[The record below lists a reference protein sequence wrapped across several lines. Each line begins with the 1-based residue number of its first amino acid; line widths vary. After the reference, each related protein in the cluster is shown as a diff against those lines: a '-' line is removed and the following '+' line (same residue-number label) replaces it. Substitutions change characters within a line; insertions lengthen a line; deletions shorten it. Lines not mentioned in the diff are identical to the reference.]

1 MFVKK
6 CVAKVE
12 GFKEEGFIAMDESSD
27 MMRENANIMQKK
39 ANKRKRT
46 VIVVE

>member
-1 MFVKK
+1 MFVEEY
-6 CVAKVE
+6 VAKVE
-12 GFKEEGFIAMDESSD
+12 GFKEEGFIAMDEGYD
-27 MMRENANIMQKK
+27 TMRENANIMQKK